1 MGAEQVN
8 LLERVLE
15 HEGFRRQVYRDHL
28 GNFTFG
34 HGLTF
39 ITKEE
44 SEYIVD
50 KRLAD
55 FAEQHISKRPWLV
68 TAPPIV
74 LDVVTEMAFQMG
86 FAGTNAFVN
95 MWLALLDREYDKAAD
110 EMLDSRWAKQTPE
123 RANGLANLMRQ
134 A

>member
-1 MGAEQVN
+1 MN
-8 LLERVLE
+8 ILDRVLQ

-28 GNFTFG
+28 GNLTFG

-39 ITKEE
+39 ITEAE

-50 KRLAD
+50 KRLAN

-95 MWLALLDREYDKAAD
+95 MWFALYDQNYSRAAD
-110 EMLDSRWAKQTPE
+110 EMLDSRWAKQTSE
-123 RANGLANLMRQ
+123 RANELADLMRE
-134 A
+134 AAE